1 MRNEDTYTTVA
12 RACAGVVT
20 GTGNWPPPRSAGAPA
35 AG

>member
-1 MRNEDTYTTVA
+1 MRNQDRYTTA
-12 RACAGVVT
+12 AHASAGAVT